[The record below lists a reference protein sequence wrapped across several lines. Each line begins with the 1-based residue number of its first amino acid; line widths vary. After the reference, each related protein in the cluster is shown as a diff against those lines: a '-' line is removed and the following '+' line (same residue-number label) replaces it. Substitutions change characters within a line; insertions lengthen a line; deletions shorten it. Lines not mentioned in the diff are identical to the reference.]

1 MNTASQH
8 KEEIIKNSSFPAL
21 CYKLSVQIRS
31 VILDKIYAYQGRK
44 EWFWRYTLVLLQE
57 IDSFNP
63 IINKISKNERLQNQ
77 YAKELVFY
85 YGLVIGLYRFLEG
98 VSWGYSTLLS
108 HKELDNDNMTSI
120 KVLYNF
126 MVRLKRFFLVKKEDD
141 FSDCKPSTL
150 TNVNDYVNN
159 EIDFIGSIDHD
170 DMENLVKGNVEPSKK
185 YSDQYEYLNQLDDPK
200 ILAEEKDVIVDFA
213 SRVIMEEISVKSI
226 DKLHKKKRKS
236 NKVEPVT
243 IMTEESKEEG
253 QDKSQEHEFPL
264 LETSNNILGIKCSE
278 RVSKLLFN
286 HLSKFS
292 NPEKSQ
298 EKNLISITHYC
309 CAQNKLT
316 YDSYYIVK
324 NIIYSI
330 LNKCP
335 EILSFFKLLDLDINV
350 DIFFNLSESLK
361 RDHTE
366 IFTHFLKKLRELKLD
381 YNIVVCVSQWN
392 YAYNKNNLHNFV
404 YLLRHAIKYAPP
416 YLKFVLT
423 FTNDSILQMDEIT
436 RVLLIGS
443 ENEVH
448 VNGKEQTG

>member
-1 MNTASQH
+1 
-8 KEEIIKNSSFPAL
+8 
-21 CYKLSVQIRS
+21 
-31 VILDKIYAYQGRK
+31 
-44 EWFWRYTLVLLQE
+44 LVLLQE

-381 YNIVVCVSQWN
+381 YNIVVCVSQ
-392 YAYNKNNLHNFV
+392 
-404 YLLRHAIKYAPP
+404 
-416 YLKFVLT
+416 
-423 FTNDSILQMDEIT
+423 
-436 RVLLIGS
+436 
-443 ENEVH
+443 
-448 VNGKEQTG
+448 